1 MTVTVCSVSEK
12 AYAMSSTIA
21 HKAEP
26 LQNAEI
32 IHTIRPAFH
41 VLTTIALYIAT
52 PTTRV
57 AHSAL
62 S

>member
-12 AYAMSSTIA
+12 AYAMSSFIA

-26 LQNAEI
+26 SQNAEI
-32 IHTIRPAFH
+32 IHTIRPAFN
-41 VLTTIALYIAT
+41 VPTTIAMYLADS
-52 PTTRV
+52 TTRV
-57 AHSAL
+57 APL